1 MFFETILF
9 DLDDTLYPASSGLWT
24 VLQSRIE
31 LFMTEKMHLA
41 TDQVPAL
48 REELFRKHGTTLRG
62 LSELYH
68 IDEQEFLDFVHNV
81 PLADYIQP
89 NPRLKAV
96 LSQMPQRKIIFTNA
110 DSNHATRVINVL
122 ELHGCFEQIID
133 VRDIHPYCKPQ
144 KEAFQK
150 ALELA
155 AILQPQK
162 CLMIDDAPRNLIA
175 AKTLGIST
183 VLIGNH
189 SSPETF
195 DHCINCIDQIE
206 NVLQE
211 F

>member
-31 LFMTEKMHLA
+31 LFMTERMHLA
-41 TDQVPAL
+41 PDQVPAL

-96 LSQMPQRKIIFTNA
+96 LSHMPQRKIIFTNA

-122 ELHGCFEQIID
+122 ELQGCFEQIID

-144 KEAFQK
+144 NEAFLK

-155 AILQPQK
+155 AIPQPQK

-175 AKTLGIST
+175 AKALGIST

-189 SSPETF
+189 PSPEPF
-195 DHCINCIDQIE
+195 DHYINCIDQIG

-211 F
+211 S